1 MLKTKIKRK
10 IKKDKLNV
18 IYWTVAVVSIC
29 FLTLTNV
36 DWQLIGGLATGLIA
50 IIQFLF
56 DKDFSKKYF
65 E

>member
-1 MLKTKIKRK
+1 MLKRK

-29 FLTLTNV
+29 FLTLSNV

-56 DKDFSKKYF
+56 DKEFSKKYF

>member
-1 MLKTKIKRK
+1 MLKRK

-29 FLTLTNV
+29 FLALTNV
-36 DWQLIGGLATGLIA
+36 DWQLIGGIATGLIA

-56 DKDFSKKYF
+56 DKEFSKKYF

>member
-1 MLKTKIKRK
+1 MLKRK

-18 IYWTVAVVSIC
+18 IYWTVLVVSAC

-36 DWQLIGGLATGLIA
+36 DWQLIGGIATGIIA
-50 IIQFLF
+50 MIQFLF